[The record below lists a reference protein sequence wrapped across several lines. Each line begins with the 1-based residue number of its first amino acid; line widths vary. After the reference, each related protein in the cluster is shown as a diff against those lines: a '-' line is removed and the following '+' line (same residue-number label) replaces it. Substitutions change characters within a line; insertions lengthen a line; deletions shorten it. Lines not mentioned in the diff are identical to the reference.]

1 MNDVIDVGERLNN
14 SIFSTLSSPL
24 ATLSINLQNECSTS
38 TSFDR
43 YAHMNM
49 RFFSS
54 ELVNRTFSMSIDAS
68 SAHCRSSRKMIKG
81 LSNALQMAHNSC
93 NVHSL
98 MADMVGCTVKS
109 SFAPFSLATTQLS
122 RSGVSTGKV
131 ARNIKSPSF
140 PGPINSDCRMLSL
153 TFSRCSVAVSLLS
166 FVSLNS
172 RASASST
179 SIIAKNGDDAL
190 FCSLYLPAPYIIG
203 ELLLVFLVL
212 LGRFL
217 EPRSCLTNSVI
228 RADLPTPL

>member
-1 MNDVIDVGERLNN
+1 MNDVIDVGERLNS

-68 SAHCRSSRKMIKG
+68 SAHCRSSKKMIKG

-109 SFAPFSLATTQLS
+109 SFAPLSLATTATQLS
-122 RSGVSTGKV
+122 RSGVRTGKV

-140 PGPINSDCRMLSL
+140 PGPIKSDCLMLSL

-166 FVSLNS
+166 FASLSSLANV
-172 RASASST
+172 SST

-190 FCSLYLPAPYIIG
+190 FCSLYLPAP
-203 ELLLVFLVL
+203 
-212 LGRFL
+212 
-217 EPRSCLTNSVI
+217 
-228 RADLPTPL
+228 

>member
-43 YAHMNM
+43 YAQMNM

-98 MADMVGCTVKS
+98 MADMVGCTTAKS
-109 SFAPFSLATTQLS
+109 SFAPFSTTATQLS

-153 TFSRCSVAVSLLS
+153 TFSRCSVTLSLLS
-166 FVSLNS
+166 FPSLSSLANV
-172 RASASST
+172 SST

-190 FCSLYLPAPYIIG
+190 FCSLYFPAP
-203 ELLLVFLVL
+203 
-212 LGRFL
+212 
-217 EPRSCLTNSVI
+217 
-228 RADLPTPL
+228 